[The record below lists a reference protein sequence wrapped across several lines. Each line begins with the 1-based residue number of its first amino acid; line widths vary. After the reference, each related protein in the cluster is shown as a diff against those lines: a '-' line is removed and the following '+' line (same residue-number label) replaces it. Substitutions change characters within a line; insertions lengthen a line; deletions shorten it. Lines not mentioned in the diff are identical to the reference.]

1 MLVFSDNDFVN
12 DYKPSEIIIITFC
25 RMVQVNGSNI
35 FFCNNKVLNKKTI
48 VKKKKSVFLKF
59 FKLRR
64 LDGQQLTHRINL
76 RQHF

>member
-1 MLVFSDNDFVN
+1 MLIFSDNDFAT
-12 DYKPSEIIIITFC
+12 DYKPSKILIITFC

-35 FFCNNKVLNKKTI
+35 FFCNNKILNKRTI

>member
-1 MLVFSDNDFVN
+1 MLIFSDNDFVN

-25 RMVQVNGSNI
+25 RMVQVNGHI
-35 FFCNNKVLNKKTI
+35 IFCNNKILNKKTI

-76 RQHF
+76 RLHF

>member
-1 MLVFSDNDFVN
+1 
-12 DYKPSEIIIITFC
+12 
-25 RMVQVNGSNI
+25 MVQVNGHI
-35 FFCNNKVLNKKTI
+35 IFCNNKILNKKTI

-76 RQHF
+76 RPEVCKQVDRRNTDE